1 MTGMR
6 TTKKDRDRDSVIDH
20 LKVQEFVR
28 KNNDYFLYTPLYTEL
43 VKMSTDYFLIKKSFR
58 KKKIRCQFS
67 GGKNKEREYM
77 YFLSLT
83 YPVDSNFA
91 AKDEKLQ
98 KTDGNI

>member
-1 MTGMR
+1 MAGMR

-58 KKKIRCQFS
+58 KKKSDVSFLEEKI
-67 GGKNKEREYM
+67 KRE
-77 YFLSLT
+77 
-83 YPVDSNFA
+83 
-91 AKDEKLQ
+91 
-98 KTDGNI
+98 NICISCL